1 MKPRPLKSL
10 EIEIANTPSGAGR
23 EPDFVLRLYVTG
35 TTPQS
40 TRAIANLKRV
50 CDLHLR
56 GRYHLTVIDIYQQ
69 PHLAKNEQI
78 IATPTLLKQLPLP
91 VRRLIGDMTD
101 EKRLLLGL
109 DLPASGNSS

>member
-1 MKPRPLKSL
+1 MKHRPLKSL
-10 EIEIANTPSGAGR
+10 DVEIVNTPSGADR

-50 CDLHLR
+50 CDRHLR

-69 PHLAKNEQI
+69 PHLATNEQI

-101 EKRLLLGL
+101 EERLLIGL
-109 DLPASGNSS
+109 DLPAAGNNS